1 MGALCLSVNADTER
15 LGRIDPIRGT
25 TLASLPG
32 MFILSTILVGTL
44 GFIYLRRRQAR
55 RKSQQPAA

>member
-1 MGALCLSVNADTER
+1 
-15 LGRIDPIRGT
+15 
-25 TLASLPG
+25 

-55 RKSQQPAA
+55 KKQQPLGSA

>member
-1 MGALCLSVNADTER
+1 
-15 LGRIDPIRGT
+15 
-25 TLASLPG
+25 

-55 RKSQQPAA
+55 KKQQQTVGSA